1 MKHPYDVYPND
12 GFISVVIPTYC
23 RPFYLDKALET
34 LAEHADMQYEVI
46 VHDDGSRQDFREK
59 LFAMS
64 HHISTL
70 VFNNGLNFGLGESAN
85 RCIEM
90 ASSKYILFLNDDCFF
105 TKPCLKDLCD
115 VLDHDYVGTV
125 SVAQNSSVV
134 PDAHFSSS
142 GHCLS
147 SNIGR
152 GSTIAFRKS
161 VWKEV
166 GGFDDRCPSG
176 QADNV
181 FLYKIMREGYWRAMI
196 AGGPHMKIGNFV
208 YNEDYSPTHPFTKG
222 NDCSIPKI
230 FGLPYDDWVLYNNYR
245 RESCQWWVD
254 GERTIP
260 DRHTYEG
267 VSFDG
272 TKYMDTRKNKLA
284 GLNDIPY
291 WIGYFKD
298 IFGGEKLSDI
308 NKVNWDVAK
317 RHGQSKWKDQ
327 ILNDFGI
334 K

>member
-1 MKHPYDVYPND
+1 MKQPYEVYPND
-12 GFISVVIPTYC
+12 SFISVVIPTYC
-23 RPFYLDKALET
+23 RPFYLKKALDT
-34 LAEHADMQYEVI
+34 LEEFADMPYEVI
-46 VHDDGSRQDFREK
+46 VHDDASRQDFREAV
-59 LFAMS
+59 FAMS
-64 HHISTL
+64 HRISST

-90 ASSKYILFLNDDCFF
+90 ASSKYVLFLNDDCFF
-105 TKPCLKDLCD
+105 TKPCLRSICQT
-115 VLDHDYVGTV
+115 LDNEYVGTI
-125 SVAQNSSVV
+125 SIAQNSSVV
-134 PDAHFSSS
+134 PDGDFCPD
-142 GHCLS
+142 GYCLS

-166 GGFDDRCPSG
+166 NGFDDRCPSG

-181 FLYKIMREGYWRAMI
+181 FLYKTLRAGYWRAMI
-196 AGGPHMKIGNFV
+196 KDGPHMLIGNFV
-208 YNEDYSPTHPFTKG
+208 YDEEYSPTHPFTKG
-222 NDCSIPKI
+222 NDCSLPKI
-230 FGLPYDDWVLYNNYR
+230 FGLSYDDWVMYNNYR

-272 TKYMDTRKNKLA
+272 TKYMDTRKNKPA

-291 WIGYFKD
+291 WIDYFKD

-308 NKVNWDVAK
+308 NNVNWEVANK
-317 RHGQSKWKDQ
+317 HGQSRWKKE

-334 K
+334 E